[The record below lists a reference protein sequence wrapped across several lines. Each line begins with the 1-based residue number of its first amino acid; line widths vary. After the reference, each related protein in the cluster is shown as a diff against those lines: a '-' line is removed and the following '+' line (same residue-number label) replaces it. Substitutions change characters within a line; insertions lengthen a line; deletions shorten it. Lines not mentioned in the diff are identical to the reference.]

1 VAKPDS
7 TQATETLHEIESVF
21 DRLARWATENPLLL
35 LAGTA
40 AILLG
45 SAALGGYSAWR
56 SRHEGK
62 ASAEIAV
69 IHGEYLRTMGAK
81 PGQLEIPEPA
91 NAEAA
96 AKTRREYATRLLE
109 AADRLA
115 GTRAAVS
122 ARLEAGTLEAEL
134 GDRDAAI
141 ATWRAAADAA
151 PRHSALE
158 ALVRTRLAAGLE
170 TSGDV
175 AGAAEAYLAAG
186 QVKDYP
192 GRVLA
197 LGDAARCFAEAG
209 QNDRALEVFGGLSDA
224 EKSRLPVYVS
234 ARLTELGLRA
244 KAGGGEAGT
253 TKAP

>member
-7 TQATETLHEIESVF
+7 TQATETLHEIESLF
-21 DRLARWATENPLLL
+21 DRVARWASENPVLL

-45 SAALGGYSAWR
+45 AASLGGYNAWR
-56 SRHEGK
+56 ARHEGI
-62 ASAEIAV
+62 ASAEVAAIQGDYQRA
-69 IHGEYLRTMGAK
+69 MGAK

-109 AADRLA
+109 AADRLS

-134 GDRDAAI
+134 GDREAALS
-141 ATWRAAADAA
+141 TWRAAAAAA
-151 PRHSALE
+151 PRGSALE
-158 ALVRTRLAAGLE
+158 ALVRCRLAAGLE
-170 TSGDV
+170 SAGDA

-186 QVKDYP
+186 QVEDYP

-197 LGDAARCFAEAG
+197 LGDAARCFADAG
-209 QNDRALEVFGGLSDA
+209 QTERALAVFAGLSAND
-224 EKSRLPVYVS
+224 KSKLPVYVS

-244 KAGGGEAGT
+244 GAGSPDAGSPKT
-253 TKAP
+253 P

>member
-21 DRLARWATENPLLL
+21 DRLARWASENPALL
-35 LAGTA
+35 LASTA

-45 SAALGGYSAWR
+45 AASLGGYNAWR
-56 SRHEGK
+56 SRHEAK
-62 ASAEIAV
+62 ASADVAAIQGA
-69 IHGEYLRTMGAK
+69 YLRAMGAK
-81 PGQLEIPEPA
+81 PGQLDVPEPA

-96 AKTRREYATRLLE
+96 AKTRREYATQLLD
-109 AADRLA
+109 AADRLS

-134 GDRDAAI
+134 GDREAAL

-151 PRHSALE
+151 PRRSALE

-170 TSGDV
+170 NAGDA

-209 QNDRALEVFGGLSDA
+209 QSDRALEVFSGLSDA
-224 EKSRLPVYVS
+224 EKSKLPVYVA
-234 ARLTELGLRA
+234 ARLTELGLRT
-244 KAGGGEAGT
+244 KAGGADADAKKT
-253 TKAP
+253 P